1 MCWRACP
8 AIPLG
13 GSPSCC
19 PGTGKAKAMPKLHDL
34 EADMEALDEFL
45 MSDQS
50 PPDCMMLCDLDGF
63 LTGIAIGPELIMP
76 SEWLPV
82 VWGGEE
88 PVFDDAAQAQA
99 VIGTIMTRY
108 NEILGQVADGAVAPI
123 IMETPGGDVI
133 AADWAE
139 GFMQAVSMRPFAW
152 EKLFSS
158 EKDMPIMLPIMALC
172 CDEDG
177 EPLLSL
183 PQDVEDRLFAEAG
196 DLIPACVLDIA
207 DYWRATRTAPLRQSA
222 GPKTGRNDPCPCGS
236 GKKYKRCCGAN

>member
-1 MCWRACP
+1 
-8 AIPLG
+8 
-13 GSPSCC
+13 
-19 PGTGKAKAMPKLHDL
+19 MPKPHDL
-34 EADMEALDEFL
+34 KADIEALDDFL

-63 LTGIAIGPELIMP
+63 LTGIAIGPDLIMP

-82 VWGGEE
+82 IWGGDE

-99 VIGTIMTRY
+99 TIGTIMTRY
-108 NEILGQVADGAVAPI
+108 NEILGQVADGTVAPI

-139 GFMQAVSMRPFAW
+139 GFMPAVALRSFAW
-152 EKLFSS
+152 ETLFTS
-158 EKDMPIMLPIMALC
+158 EKDMSIMLPIMALC

-183 PQDVEDRLFAEAG
+183 PQDVEDRLFTEAG

-207 DYWRATRTAPLRQSA
+207 DYWRATRTAPLRQSS
-222 GPKTGRNDPCPCGS
+222 GPKTGRNQLCPCGS